1 MDIFDRIFKRK
12 SKSLSQYE
20 ESKEAFERIIGT
32 PKIEI
37 KIELPEGYENYKK
50 EFFKLEKD
58 QDFINEI
65 KINMEN
71 VVIKYLKKINE

>member
-1 MDIFDRIFKRK
+1 MDIFDRVFKRK

-37 KIELPEGYENYKK
+37 KIKLPEGYENYKK

-71 VVIKYLKKINE
+71 VVIKYLKKFNE